1 MAPLHQIT
9 TCLWF
14 DNQAEEAVKF
24 YTGLFEDGQVGQI
37 TRYGKE
43 GKDIHGMPEGSVMT
57 MAFEIGGQRFTA
69 LNGGPHFT
77 FNPSVSF
84 FIVCETE
91 KELDTLWSALS
102 EGGTVLM
109 PLDKYE
115 WSERYGWVNDRF
127 GLSWQIALGDLEDV
141 GQKITPSLLFVGDQA
156 GHAEEAI
163 KLYTSVF
170 KDAEVVGILKN
181 TAGDDEVEGTVKHA
195 QFTLNGQVFMAMD
208 SSLDHD
214 FSFNEAISFVV
225 NCKTQQEVDY
235 YWDMLS
241 EGGEEGPCGWL
252 KDKFGLSW
260 QVVPTMLAEAMSD
273 AGKAEKITKAFM
285 QMKKLDIKTLEAAI
299 A

>member
-1 MAPLHQIT
+1 MAPLHPIT

-24 YTGLFEDGQVGQI
+24 YTGLFEDGQVSQI

-43 GKDIHGMPEGSVMT
+43 GKDIHGMAEGSVMT

-69 LNGGPHFT
+69 LNAGPHFT

-91 KELDTLWSALS
+91 KELATLWSALS
-102 EGGTVLM
+102 ERGTVLM
-109 PLDKYE
+109 PLDKYD

-127 GLSWQIALGDLEDV
+127 GLSWQVALGKLEDV

-156 GHAEEAI
+156 GRAEEAI

-181 TAGDDEVEGTVKHA
+181 TAVDDGVEGTVKHA

-208 SSLDHD
+208 SSLEHD

-225 NCKTQQEVDY
+225 NCKTQEEVDY
-235 YWDMLS
+235 YWEMLS

-252 KDKFGLSW
+252 KDRFGLSW
-260 QVVPTMLAEAMSD
+260 QVVPVMLAEAMRD

-285 QMKKLDIKTLEAAI
+285 QMKKLDIKRLEAAI